1 MKSRQIQ
8 VFCGIAGA
16 IGVGLG
22 AFGAHALEKMLEATH
37 RTDTWDTATYYLFVH
52 VLALLFCA
60 TKIGQQERQGL
71 WIWVV
76 RLFMVGIVVFCGALY
91 TLCLT
96 DTPKL
101 GAVAPI
107 GGLSFIA
114 GWVFL
119 AIASFKE
126 KG

>member
-1 MKSRQIQ
+1 MKARQIQ
-8 VFCGIAGA
+8 IFCGIAGA

-22 AFGAHALEKMLEATH
+22 AFGAHALEKMLEATG

-52 VLALLFCA
+52 VLALLFCS
-60 TKIGQQERQGL
+60 TKIKQQNPTL
-71 WIWVV
+71 WLWVV

-96 DTPKL
+96 NTPKL

-107 GGLSFIA
+107 GGLSFIS
-114 GWVFL
+114 GWVLL
-119 AIASFKE
+119 AIASFKQQD
-126 KG
+126 